1 MEVHNHIVN
10 QLTCAMVLKRVPQ
23 IIKDMEV
30 DIEGEANQVD
40 IEMVRLISSI
50 EVDLKKWSLQEHLQ
64 VAIEDMR
71 LVSSVNF
78 KIKKKRDVH
87 QFSLYLK

>member
-1 MEVHNHIVN
+1 
-10 QLTCAMVLKRVPQ
+10 MVLKRVPQ

-50 EVDLKKWSLQEHLQ
+50 EVDLNKWGLQEHLQ

-78 KIKKKRDVH
+78 KKKREVH
-87 QFSLYLK
+87 QLQLPF

>member
-50 EVDLKKWSLQEHLQ
+50 EVDLNKWGLQEHLQ
-64 VAIEDMR
+64 VAIEDM
-71 LVSSVNF
+71 
-78 KIKKKRDVH
+78 DV
-87 QFSLYLK
+87 QNLPLYLK

>member
-1 MEVHNHIVN
+1 MEVHNVN
-10 QLTCAMVLKRVPQ
+10 QLTCAMVLIRVPQ

-40 IEMVRLISSI
+40 IEMVRIISSI

-78 KIKKKRDVH
+78 KKKREVH
-87 QFSLYLK
+87 QLQLPF

>member
-1 MEVHNHIVN
+1 MEVHNVN
-10 QLTCAMVLKRVPQ
+10 QLTCAMVLIRVPQ

-50 EVDLKKWSLQEHLQ
+50 EVDLKKWGLEDHLQ
-64 VAIEDMR
+64 VTLEDIR
-71 LVSSVNF
+71 GLINI
-78 KIKKKRDVH
+78 KKKKKRDVN
-87 QFSLYLK
+87 QFPIYHLK

>member
-30 DIEGEANQVD
+30 DIEANKVD

-50 EVDLKKWSLQEHLQ
+50 EVDLNKWGLQEHLQ
-64 VAIEDMR
+64 VAIEDM
-71 LVSSVNF
+71 
-78 KIKKKRDVH
+78 DV
-87 QFSLYLK
+87 QNLPFYLK

>member
-1 MEVHNHIVN
+1 MEVHNHIKN

-30 DIEGEANQVD
+30 DIEANKVD

-50 EVDLKKWSLQEHLQ
+50 EVDLNKWGLQKHLQ
-64 VAIEDMR
+64 VAIEDM
-71 LVSSVNF
+71 
-78 KIKKKRDVH
+78 DV
-87 QFSLYLK
+87 QNLPFYLK

>member
-1 MEVHNHIVN
+1 MEVHNHNVN

-30 DIEGEANQVD
+30 DIEANKVD